1 MKTHSRKHIVSVIKN
16 AKIDPWGNP
25 VTLSQGCRVAA
36 NTQGAKRRVASLYVH
51 PLHYTKTNLQ
61 SSAKVAREVHG
72 VTGLPVRF
80 YGPKGCSL
88 VGEVAE
94 GKMVRLPHY

>member
-16 AKIDPWGNP
+16 ARIDPWGDP
-25 VTLSQGCRVAA
+25 FTLSQGCRVAA
-36 NTQGAKRRVASLYVH
+36 YTQGSRRRVASMYVY
-51 PLHYTKTNLQ
+51 PLHFTKATLQ
-61 SSAKVAREVHG
+61 SAAKVAREVHEA
-72 VTGLPVRF
+72 TGLPVRF

-88 VGEVAE
+88 AGEVAE